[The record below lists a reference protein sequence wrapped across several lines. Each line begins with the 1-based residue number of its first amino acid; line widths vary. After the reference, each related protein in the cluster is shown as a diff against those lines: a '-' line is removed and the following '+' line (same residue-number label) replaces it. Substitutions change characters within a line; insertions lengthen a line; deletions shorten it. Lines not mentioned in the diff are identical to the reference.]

1 MYAINTGTWV
11 KASPRAAATHATAA
25 NGKPV
30 SAQALRVLVRA
41 GKGVDW
47 GVRLLRIQTGSPPQL
62 YQHPVE
68 TTITAVDN
76 VFANQ
81 HYDWQDDTLD
91 VAKEAALTLV
101 ANLQEQKQNRGIV
114 KGNFRLDTGFENQ
127 RTLNAMDHAFLNG
140 QAYPGGGVKLK
151 ALHEPT
157 GNMRRVSVD
166 AVLWAEI
173 MVDIGV
179 LFYQANNEAEVLETA
194 IQNAADVAAIRAL
207 DIEGGFS

>member
-11 KASPRAAATHATAA
+11 KASARAAATHATAA

-30 SAQALRVLVRA
+30 STQALRVLVRA
-41 GKGVDW
+41 GKGLDW
-47 GVRLLRIQTGSPPQL
+47 GIRLLLSNPGVAPQL

-68 TTITAVDN
+68 TTIVPTNN
-76 VFANQ
+76 VFADQN
-81 HYDWQDDTLD
+81 YNWQDTTLE
-91 VAKEAALTLV
+91 AAQEAALTRV
-101 ANLQEQKQNRGIV
+101 ASLQEQKQNRGIV

-151 ALHEPT
+151 ALHTPT